1 MPKNFSVKSNNLSL
15 HQIPCSFRVL
25 CASHWLYRE
34 FCCQS
39 AWSFRR
45 FQMDSGILLLQ
56 GVCHHTGNRWDNGS
70 TSVESGH
77 RPCPYRREN
86 PLKIWGKN
94 ILQII
99 WNRMSTMHRLIL
111 VIIEAFFQNA
121 PRSVF
126 ITVYQKNAS
135 KSENVLVWSES
146 NLRSVGCHALM
157 IALRD
162 AWKKGF
168 REIQCK
174 VSLIITHCFLL
185 LFLCCILRY

>member
-1 MPKNFSVKSNNLSL
+1 MKEEPFFTAEKYFNLDKWNAKFDIKILVFLCNGELTLVENCKPGALGDCLYFRMPKNFSVKSNNLSL

-70 TSVESGH
+70 TSVESGY

-99 WNRMSTMHRLIL
+99 WNRMSTMHRLI
-111 VIIEAFFQNA
+111 
-121 PRSVF
+121 
-126 ITVYQKNAS
+126 
-135 KSENVLVWSES
+135 
-146 NLRSVGCHALM
+146 
-157 IALRD
+157 
-162 AWKKGF
+162 
-168 REIQCK
+168 
-174 VSLIITHCFLL
+174 
-185 LFLCCILRY
+185 